1 MKKKNINKYVLLRSL
16 KFQLLSE
23 IPPSLYSQ
31 MYTPDPSSANE
42 EPPSL
47 VPVTHPTWLP
57 FVSFGG
63 AGVRGGGNW
72 PSLLRWKQASCL
84 GTQNRLSV
92 CVCSAARSKGHA
104 MFRHTHTNTHTYIEG
119 PLHSST
125 SPRQSVQLP
134 GKGNYLLLCLSSG
147 FQSAQLPALR
157 GNRDSGKFVGFIF
170 TGFYSNISRLSD
182 KHDSTCSNIR
192 F

>member
-1 MKKKNINKYVLLRSL
+1 MKKNINKYVLLSSV

-47 VPVTHPTWLP
+47 VPVTHPTRLP
-57 FVSFGG
+57 FVSVGG
-63 AGVRGGGNW
+63 AGVRVGVIGWACSGESRPLVW
-72 PSLLRWKQASCL
+72 GHKTVSL
-84 GTQNRLSV
+84 
-92 CVCSAARSKGHA
+92 CVSAVLQGQKDMPCSD
-104 MFRHTHTNTHTYIEG
+104 THTHTYIEG

-170 TGFYSNISRLSD
+170 TGFYSNVTRLSD
-182 KHDSTCSNIR
+182 NHDSTVSNIR